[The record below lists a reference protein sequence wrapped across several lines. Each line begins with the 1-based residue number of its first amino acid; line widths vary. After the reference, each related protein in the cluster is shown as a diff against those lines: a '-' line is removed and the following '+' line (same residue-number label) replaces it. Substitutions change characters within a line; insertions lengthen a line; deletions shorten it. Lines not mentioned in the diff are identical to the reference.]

1 MELLVQP
8 RSMKLLNV
16 GLEVLHEQSYEW
28 LNEIDFWKDE
38 ISFFYSLMVK
48 KTLRSVPINAKGKIE
63 YIENELISMSSGALK
78 ELQLKVEEHEHF
90 LNHLLQSNHEDEATY
105 REKHHLL
112 EQEFIKFKKRFKTL
126 NKDILGLLKQIKK
139 S

>member
-8 RSMKLLNV
+8 RSMNLLDV

-38 ISFFYSLMVK
+38 VSFFYSLLVK

-63 YIENELISMSSGALK
+63 HIENELISISGGALD
-78 ELQLKVEEHEHF
+78 ELKLKVEEHEKF
-90 LNHLLQSNHEDEATY
+90 LNHLLESNNGDERTY
-105 REKHHLL
+105 RDKHSLL
-112 EQEFIKFKKRFKTL
+112 EYEFSKFKKRFKTL
-126 NKDILGLLKQIKK
+126 NKDVLSLLKQIKK
-139 S
+139 T